1 MTFIAKWVGTHM
13 FGKASTAPLRAIK
26 LFVKYKSKY
35 CPRNIYN
42 TDFIKT

>member
-1 MTFIAKWVGTHM
+1 MTFIAKCVGTNM
-13 FGKASTAPLRAIK
+13 FGKASTALLRAVK
-26 LFVKYKSKY
+26 LFAKYKSKY